1 MATQTTPW
9 RKALTE
15 TSAAEYEDLYREQMP
30 RIYNFFR
37 YRFGNNALAED
48 LTATT
53 FEKAWRKRHQYRHD
67 LSAFTTWLFTIAQRV
82 AIDHYRRPK
91 SREVPLDHAL
101 DLAAPGNPEEEI
113 QKQNDIQHLNA
124 LLAQISD
131 RERALV
137 ALKYGAGLTNRAI
150 AELSGLSES
159 NVAVILHR
167 TLKTLRKAWEGS
179 HG

>member
-1 MATQTTPW
+1 MTTQSTPW
-9 RKALTE
+9 RKALAE
-15 TSAAEYEDLYREQMP
+15 ASAAEFENLYREQMP

-82 AIDHYRRPK
+82 AIDHYHRPQ
-91 SREVPLDHAL
+91 REVALDDAL
-101 DLAAPGNPEEEI
+101 DLAAPGNPEETL
-113 QKQNDIQHLNA
+113 QKQNDIQQLNA
-124 LLAQISD
+124 LLAQLSD

-167 TLKTLRKAWEGS
+167 TLKTLRKAWERS